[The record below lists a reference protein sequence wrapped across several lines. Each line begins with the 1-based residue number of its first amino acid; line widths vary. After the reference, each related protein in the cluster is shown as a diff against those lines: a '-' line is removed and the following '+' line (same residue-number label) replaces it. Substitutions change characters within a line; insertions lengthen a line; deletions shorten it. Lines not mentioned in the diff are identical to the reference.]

1 MDKLKVLR
9 EKIKNLSLDSVL
21 IFDERNQLYISE
33 FAFTDGFLYIT
44 SSQAYLITDFRYYEA
59 ALKKADKRF
68 T

>member
-1 MDKLKVLR
+1 MDKLEVLR

-44 SSQAYLITDFRYYEA
+44 SSQAYLVTDVR
-59 ALKKADKRF
+59 
-68 T
+68 